1 MCIAC
6 ELPGVRPV
14 RSTAALTT
22 LVPGSQVRTTLPV
35 GIAASGVWAAGLAAV
50 VGGDVAEVAE
60 ELDEDEEHAV
70 ATASRAAAAQHHT
83 VFLSI
88 SIHLVGSRLPDRD
101 PATGSNGI
109 RTLARDCADPRTL
122 STRLHHDD
130 SHPTVQ
136 HNSFHKRPSPEGCG
150 RVDSGL
156 TRAEAIDTE
165 CRGGIDG

>member
-1 MCIAC
+1 
-6 ELPGVRPV
+6 
-14 RSTAALTT
+14 
-22 LVPGSQVRTTLPV
+22 
-35 GIAASGVWAAGLAAV
+35 V
-50 VGGDVAEVAE
+50 VGGDVEEVAE

-109 RTLARDCADPRTL
+109 RTLARACADPRTL

-136 HNSFHKRPSPEGCG
+136 HNHFHKTPSPTGCG
-150 RVDSGL
+150 LRGRSPSEAKRRPKIRNSGAGSMVDFIRYIIGPQSVSLPATAG
-156 TRAEAIDTE
+156 TIADR
-165 CRGGIDG
+165 DGYPP